1 MTTATTARSQR
12 LEALEV
18 GNRIRLK
25 GAAFRREVAAAP
37 RPDGFRM
44 LAEALEK
51 PDDVIASI
59 QVGRFLRSVFGV
71 GGDRVDIILAH
82 SGVGPRRVIKRVGDL
97 TVRERSL
104 LAAELERR
112 ADK

>member
-1 MTTATTARSQR
+1 MTTAATPQNLA
-12 LEALEV
+12 ALDV
-18 GNRIRLK
+18 ANHRRLK
-25 GAAFRREVAAAP
+25 GAAFRRQVAASSRA
-37 RPDGFRM
+37 DGFLM
-44 LAEALEK
+44 LADALEK
-51 PDDVIASI
+51 PDDIIGSI

-71 GGDRVDIILAH
+71 GSDRVDIILAH